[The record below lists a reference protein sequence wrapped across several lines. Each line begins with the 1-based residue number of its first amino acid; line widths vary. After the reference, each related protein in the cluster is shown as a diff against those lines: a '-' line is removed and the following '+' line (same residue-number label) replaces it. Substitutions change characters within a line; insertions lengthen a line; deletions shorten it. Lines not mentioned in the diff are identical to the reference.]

1 MTKQEILLSA
11 KEQRT
16 QEVLGYQI
24 NIDNYTLAIEQIG
37 LSNDPDLADFSN
49 KLVELLKTE
58 KIEQKKTQIILT
70 VIEQQLQNM

>member
-37 LSNDPDLADFSN
+37 ISDDPDLADFKN
-49 KLVELLKTE
+49 KLIELLKTE

-70 VIEQQLQNM
+70 VVEQQLQNM